1 MLACLRQARN
11 VTPLATAKGTRTAR
25 ARPGRIGRL
34 GGVFMLLGLLAVG
47 CVPSAA
53 GPAPVAAPT
62 AAPCAVEAAS
72 FVAAARAALSTWD
85 EAEDAANA
93 AEGDALG
100 TAIERLTAARG
111 GFTALEAPECARA
124 AKVAITRYMDLT
136 IEVQNA
142 IYGDDCRLCIE
153 EMEMQAAA
161 ARRSALSGLADL
173 EPAP

>member
-1 MLACLRQARN
+1 MSARLRLASES
-11 VTPLATAKGTRTAR
+11 THLATAKGTRAAR
-25 ARPGRIGRL
+25 ARAGRIGRL
-34 GGVFMLLGLLAVG
+34 AGVLVLLGLLAAG

-85 EAEDAANA
+85 EAEAAAKA
-93 AEGDALG
+93 AEGEALG
-100 TAIERLTAARG
+100 AAIERLTAARG

-161 ARRSALSGLADL
+161 ARRSALSGLAEL
-173 EPAP
+173 ESTP